1 MKRIIVWC
9 MAMVLAGA
17 LLLPLQAGAETE
29 KQQDKDDLIIIIT
42 PPINPPIIIPPI
54 SPTISPIVKPPK
66 PDCRDYP
73 TCLQH
78 SVCIT
83 DSRCKPK
90 ALPCNVPC
98 WNYPACLKCASCEGD
113 PQCRPPKKLK
123 TPQIK
128 VPKPTEGVIIVVPGQ
143 VEKVEKKEK
152 KYKEVVKVKGKSNTQ
167 GHFVH
172 RGSSWDFPI
181 LPVRTFTI
189 PGRPGGPAR
198 NGFVL
203 QMRAVKMVLIII
215 DPVIAVGYDYFVDK
229 GPKVTEIELPEGI
242 GDNLY
247 ELWLFDNGANDFVN
261 TGVTIVGGEPYTLSE
276 PVDKFSIRG
285 IEVDAGLDPEDELA
299 FPTGLKF
306 VDSGEVEMRM
316 ISITVDTDQE

>member
-1 MKRIIVWC
+1 

-17 LLLPLQAGAETE
+17 LILPLQVGA
-29 KQQDKDDLIIIIT
+29 QT
-42 PPINPPIIIPPI
+42 PV
-54 SPTISPIVKPPK
+54 SPTVSPVKPGPT

-73 TCLQH
+73 TCLQYP
-78 SVCIT
+78 VCVA
-83 DSRCKPK
+83 DSRCKGPE
-90 ALPCNVPC
+90 LEVP
-98 WNYPACLKCASCEGD
+98 P
-113 PQCRPPKKLK
+113 RPPQRPRVPARPDV
-123 TPQIK
+123 TPVGPPIE
-128 VPKPTEGVIIVVPGQ
+128 VPVVVPPQ
-143 VEKVEKKEK
+143 PPTPRDDKKQH
-152 KYKEVVKVKGKSNTQ
+152 KEIVKVKVQDNLKTDR
-167 GHFVH
+167 FRM
-172 RGSSWDFPI
+172 RGSDWDIPI

-203 QMRAVKMVLIII
+203 QMVVIQQVRIII

-261 TGVTIVGGEPYTLSE
+261 TGVTIAGGEPYTLSE

-316 ISITVDTDQE
+316 ISITVDTDQN